1 MKHSLYRAVAS
12 IGLATSLALL
22 PPAAQAFDLN
32 PTIGVGFELTSG
44 DYGTDTDTTALFIPF
59 TLALQPNENW
69 GVSLEIPYVYQNN
82 TNVIASQAS
91 PRGSTVRSAQ
101 ITAAMRD
108 GFGTGMAGM
117 QSTANTDPSQSR
129 WGLGDI
135 SLRVAYNLIHETET
149 IPLIRP
155 SVTVKFPTAD
165 ESRGLGTGEFDEEIA
180 VEFAKWFG
188 DWTVFAQPGYTFQGN
203 SPDISLEDF
212 WTCNGGLGY
221 QLTDRFQPMLMLKS
235 AGAPVEGAGSLLEAR
250 LRLKYLATQRTGIE
264 GYLAK
269 GLTTS
274 TADYGTGLAVYYDF

>member
-1 MKHSLYRAVAS
+1 MIGNVYRTVA
-12 IGLATSLALL
+12 ATCLVSSLALL
-22 PPAAQAFDLN
+22 PRAAQALDLN
-32 PTIGVGFELTSG
+32 PSIGVGFELTTG

-59 TLALQPNENW
+59 TLALQPSENW

-91 PRGSTVRSAQ
+91 PRGSTIRSAQ
-101 ITAAMRD
+101 LTAAMRD
-108 GFGTGMAGM
+108 RAGNSMAGM
-117 QSTANTDPSQSR
+117 QSTANTDPSESR

-135 SLRVAYNLIHETET
+135 SLRVAYNLIHETES

-165 ESRGLGTGEFDEEIA
+165 ESHGLGTGEFDEEIA
-180 VEFAKWFG
+180 VEFAKWLG
-188 DWTVFAQPGYTFQGN
+188 DWTLFVQPGYTFQRN
-203 SPDISLEDF
+203 SPDIPLKDY
-212 WTCNGGLGY
+212 WTLNGGLGY
-221 QLTDRFQPMLMLKS
+221 QLTDRFQPMVMLKS

-274 TADYGTGLAVYYDF
+274 TADYGTGLAIYYDF